1 MVRISV
7 ILTLMIVCS
16 CNLIREADIR
26 AAAHRGHKDAESAY
40 RSMGCE
46 FECGGCANLADRIIE
61 EALANPPAIDAT
73 AA

>member
-1 MVRISV
+1 
-7 ILTLMIVCS
+7 MIVCS

-26 AAAHRGHKDAESAY
+26 AAAQRGHGDAESAY

-46 FECGGCANLADRIIE
+46 FECGGCETLAEQIIA
-61 EALANPPAIDAT
+61 EAIANPRQMDAT

>member
-1 MVRISV
+1 
-7 ILTLMIVCS
+7 MIVCS

-26 AAAHRGHKDAESAY
+26 AAAQRGHRDAESAY

-46 FECGGCANLADRIIE
+46 FECGGCQDLAEQIID
-61 EALANPPAIDAT
+61 EALANPVEIDAS

>member
-1 MVRISV
+1 
-7 ILTLMIVCS
+7 MIVCS

-26 AAAHRGHKDAESAY
+26 AAARRGHRDAESAY

-46 FECGGCANLADRIIE
+46 FECGGCETLAEQIIE
-61 EALANPPAIDAT
+61 EALTNPPAIDAT